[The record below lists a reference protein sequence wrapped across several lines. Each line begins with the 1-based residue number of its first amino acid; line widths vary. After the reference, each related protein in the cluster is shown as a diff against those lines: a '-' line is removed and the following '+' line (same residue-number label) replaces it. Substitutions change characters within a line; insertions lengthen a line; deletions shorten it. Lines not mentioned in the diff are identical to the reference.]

1 MAAALKG
8 APNYK
13 HPHYRNLTLFV
24 QQQKKQNTNHYWT
37 CRITFSK
44 KRQAVRSLKLPY
56 IPNDPANAAEADR
69 RALEVYFQLTKRF
82 EQGFSIARK
91 NFDSV
96 ARTFLDQITE
106 QTKANELAVQSGA
119 QPFHRSVA
127 GKSFWNAKELELFDY
142 VITEVLLPYFTQEA
156 FFSRGIETYNTREL
170 RRWSEWRIETRQREL
185 GKRWSP
191 ATLNRQNRVL
201 RTIFRFAL
209 NEALIDNIPEIQNF
223 KSEMAE
229 RSRPEMTQ
237 EQYDQLMSHLE
248 ERYRDES
255 KPARVRVYQRFF
267 YLWCAT
273 LDATGI
279 RPFQSAKNA
288 VKWDDIE
295 TVFTDGGDIQS
306 ITIKRNEKAHIYEA
320 VADEHWYDIYQDLK
334 MLHKAWE
341 IDSPYVF
348 AHPLSMGKII
358 KGAPILSYKRQ
369 WNGATK
375 KFGWAEKGAAQK
387 DRLSPYSIRHRYAR
401 RRLQVDPSDPHYIPT
416 IKLAQSMGTSPDL
429 LHRLYVE
436 KNSKQDWSE
445 LTYGGYK
452 RNPNSIRVYDDLGN
466 VLAYVSRNSDEHRA
480 WYTKHPQFT
489 EQPATIEWE

>member
-1 MAAALKG
+1 MPKALKD

-13 HPHYRNLTLFV
+13 HPNYRNLTLFV
-24 QQQKKQNTNHYWT
+24 SDQGARGVNHYWR
-37 CRITFSK
+37 CRIGFGK
-44 KRQAVRSLKLPY
+44 KKEAVRSLKIPY
-56 IPNDPANAAEADR
+56 IPNNAANQAEADR
-69 RALEVYFQLTKRF
+69 RALEIYFQLTKRF

-91 NFDSV
+91 NFDTV
-96 ARTFLDQITE
+96 ARAFLERITE

-119 QPFHRSVA
+119 QPYHRTLG
-127 GKSFWNAKELELFDY
+127 GKSFWNAKELALFDY
-142 VITEVLLPYFTQEA
+142 VINEVSLPYFTQEA
-156 FFSRGIETYNTREL
+156 FFSRGIESYNTREL
-170 RRWSEWRIETRQREL
+170 RRWSEWRIETRQQEL

-191 ATLNRQNRVL
+191 STLNRQNRVL

-209 NEALIDNIPEIQNF
+209 NEALVDSIPEIQNF
-223 KSEMAE
+223 KSEMTE

-237 EQYDQLMSHLE
+237 EQYNQLMSYLE
-248 ERYRDES
+248 ERYRDET

-279 RPFQSAKNA
+279 RPFKSAENA
-288 VKWDDIE
+288 LKWDDIE
-295 TVFTDGGDIQS
+295 IIEECNVVRS
-306 ITIKRNEKAHIYEA
+306 ITIKRNEKSHIYEA

-341 IDSPYVF
+341 IDSPFVF
-348 AHPLSMGKII
+348 AHPLSMGQIT
-358 KGAPILSYKRQ
+358 KGAPILSFKRQ

-401 RRLQVDPSDPHYIPT
+401 RRLQVDPTDPHYIPT
-416 IKLAQSMGTSPDL
+416 IKLAQAMGTSIEML
-429 LHRLYVE
+429 EKLYVE
-436 KNSKQDWSE
+436 KNSKQDRSE
-445 LTYGGYK
+445 LTYADYK
-452 RNPNSIRVYDDLGN
+452 RNPNNIRIYDDLGN

-480 WYTKHPQFT
+480 WYAKHPQFT
-489 EQPATIEWE
+489 EQPANV